1 LEELTATASS
11 LAFHFENQRFD
22 AVNLAAAEFQDI
34 ESSMSAGHPCFVA
47 NSGRIGF
54 NSEEYGR
61 FAPEANTQFPLEWVA
76 VSKERAH
83 FCSIGVNYAEHM
95 ERELGAERLQQFE
108 QSLSDLNLHPDD
120 YLYMPIH
127 PWQWSNRIAT
137 VFADEIAR
145 RRIVRL
151 GQSCDRYQAQQSIRT
166 LYNVSTPSRAY
177 VKTSLSVLNMGF
189 MRGLSPE
196 YMAAT
201 PAINQWVHE
210 TLKDDGILCASNF
223 TVLREFAAVG
233 YRHPV
238 FEHGAPKGSPR
249 RKMLAALWRE
259 SPQLSAGEQAMTM
272 AALLHRDRDGDPL
285 LRSLIQRSGLEA
297 NDWLERYLDVYLVP
311 IVHCF
316 FAYELAFMP
325 HGENLILRFE
335 NGVPIGAFI
344 KDIGEEVIVF
354 NTDREMPALV
364 QRIAQSFSDDVRV
377 LS

>member
-1 LEELTATASS
+1 MISTPETSWRRANQRLAARILSELSHERLIEPVYTDGSYLVRVADRDVAYRFSARRYQLDHWSVDETSILRDGASGFDASLLILDLAPILAMRDEVLETYLEELTATASS

-145 RRIVRL
+145 R
-151 GQSCDRYQAQQSIRT
+151 
-166 LYNVSTPSRAY
+166 
-177 VKTSLSVLNMGF
+177 
-189 MRGLSPE
+189 
-196 YMAAT
+196 
-201 PAINQWVHE
+201 
-210 TLKDDGILCASNF
+210 
-223 TVLREFAAVG
+223 
-233 YRHPV
+233 
-238 FEHGAPKGSPR
+238 
-249 RKMLAALWRE
+249 
-259 SPQLSAGEQAMTM
+259 
-272 AALLHRDRDGDPL
+272 
-285 LRSLIQRSGLEA
+285 
-297 NDWLERYLDVYLVP
+297 
-311 IVHCF
+311 
-316 FAYELAFMP
+316 
-325 HGENLILRFE
+325 
-335 NGVPIGAFI
+335 
-344 KDIGEEVIVF
+344 
-354 NTDREMPALV
+354 
-364 QRIAQSFSDDVRV
+364 
-377 LS
+377 